1 MSKIVSPIPEKL
13 KSLIAEE
20 GAFKEESA
28 SLIYNNIKDLWN
40 HLKLLDESMMVISV
54 LSEGIGPKED
64 DETTIK
70 LFGSRLYNDCYT
82 SYSLLLSG
90 FYQVFFMPMR
100 DLLECAFLLEL
111 FTADRS
117 MIKEW
122 KTVRKK
128 ERLSKFTPRKTI
140 NLLKGKSERF
150 DYLNDTVYPSYE
162 FLCEY
167 GAHPTYKGMM
177 VVIGEN
183 RGSWREIHRGHFADK
198 RRFSS
203 GLNDL
208 ARTSAF
214 AARSFANAITIEKL
228 TSEIK
233 NLRQSFFD
241 FHEEWLNHHRDFYA
255 PTEEERKTLY

>member
-1 MSKIVSPIPEKL
+1 MEIVSPIPETL
-13 KSLIAEE
+13 KSLIAKER
-20 GAFKEESA
+20 AVKEEST
-28 SLIYNNIKDLWN
+28 SLIYKDITDLWN
-40 HLKLLDESMMVISV
+40 HLKLLDESMRVISV

-64 DETTIK
+64 DETTVK
-70 LFGSRLYNDCYT
+70 LFGSRLYNDCYA

-90 FYQVFFMPMR
+90 FYQVFLMPMR

-122 KTVRKK
+122 KTVSKK

-140 NLLKGKSERF
+140 NLLKGKSVRF
-150 DYLNDTVYPSYE
+150 DYLNNTVYPSYE

-167 GAHPTYKGMM
+167 GAHPTYKAMIT
-177 VVIGEN
+177 VIG
-183 RGSWREIHRGHFADK
+183 RSHGDWREIHRGPFIDK
-198 RRFSS
+198 GLLSS
-203 GLNDL
+203 GLNSL

-228 TSEIK
+228 TFEIK

-241 FHEEWLNHHRDFYA
+241 FHEEWLNHHRDFYV

>member
-1 MSKIVSPIPEKL
+1 MSNIVPPIPETL

-20 GAFKEESA
+20 GASKEKST
-28 SLIYNNIKDLWN
+28 SLICTNIKDLWN
-40 HLKLLDESMMVISV
+40 HLKLLHESMRMISV

-90 FYQVFFMPMR
+90 FYQVFLMPMR

-111 FTADRS
+111 FTVDRS

-122 KTVRKK
+122 KTVSKQ
-128 ERLSKFTPRKTI
+128 ERLSKFTSRKTI

-150 DYLNDTVYPSYE
+150 DYLNNTVYPFYE

-167 GAHPTYKGMM
+167 AAHPTYKGMM
-177 VVIGEN
+177 GVIGES
-183 RGSWREIHRGHFADK
+183 RGTWREIHRGPFIDK
-198 RRFSS
+198 RLLSS
-203 GLNDL
+203 GLNSL

-214 AARSFANAITIEKL
+214 AVRSFANAIDVENL
-228 TSEIK
+228 EQQIK
-233 NLRQSFFD
+233 EVCLSVFD
-241 FHEEWLNHHRDFYA
+241 FHDKWLQVHDDFHV
-255 PTEEERKTLY
+255 PTEEQRDVLY